1 MEDVG
6 SKSSRKQK
14 FAKQDPASDW
24 SDSHQ
29 DHARCDIHL
38 GKGFGRCSCRYHL
51 SGVYQPALPLGQGL
65 GNHPIHRRCSSH
77 SSIAGAMLIAH
88 KISSLSAFTVASM
101 CESLYPTLAKRV
113 DNYHP
118 TAKGVMTS
126 HVGRHTLISLW
137 VMSVLS
143 LFASVLWIIDAARSK
158 KRAVAGSGTIQGGAP
173 MYLVPKIVR
182 RATGGLLGGNRRYDD
197 TSYDTL
203 RVASREPSR
212 GPSRK
217 GSEEE
222 LTEKIVHRRAHSRE
236 PSEGP
241 PRGTS
246 EDTMSTVLHDSEEL
260 LGEKRALQ
268 SRYEP
273 FRHRDLP

>member
-1 MEDVG
+1 
-6 SKSSRKQK
+6 
-14 FAKQDPASDW
+14 
-24 SDSHQ
+24 
-29 DHARCDIHL
+29 
-38 GKGFGRCSCRYHL
+38 
-51 SGVYQPALPLGQGL
+51 
-65 GNHPIHRRCSSH
+65 
-77 SSIAGAMLIAH
+77 
-88 KISSLSAFTVASM
+88 M
-101 CESLYPTLAKRV
+101 CESFYPTLVKRV

-118 TAKGVMTS
+118 TAKGVIAS
-126 HVGRHTLISLW
+126 FVGRKTLASLW

-143 LFASVLWIIDAARSK
+143 LLASVLWIVDAARSK
-158 KRAVAGSGTIQGGAP
+158 KRAVAGSGTTRGDS
-173 MYLVPKIVR
+173 MYSVPKIVR
-182 RATGGLLGGNRRYDD
+182 RATGGLLGGNYRYEN

-203 RVASREPSR
+203 RPTSREPSR

-217 GSEEE
+217 GSQEG
-222 LTEKIVHRRAHSRE
+222 LTDKIIHRRRHSRD

-260 LGEKRALQ
+260 LEEKRVLQ